1 LYTYAWIH
9 YPCYLFHTNN
19 NPGEQKPP
27 AKLLDNDPGKT
38 TWTEKLPFT
47 TWHVYNVVVMYTMA
61 HHESQSFVL
70 LLGVT
75 LFSFTTLPL
84 PPHVIFILTLF
95 FTLNIYIAF
104 LPTHHC
110 KTTFYHF
117 CINFFLLIITKFHL
131 YPYSTCVTSSNQEEL
146 VAE

>member
-84 PPHVIFILTLF
+84 PLHVIFILTLSF
-95 FTLNIYIAF
+95 
-104 LPTHHC
+104 
-110 KTTFYHF
+110 TTFYHF
-117 CINFFLLIITKFHL
+117 CINFFLLIITKFHV